1 MAKDTIK
8 VGLLINPYS
17 KMDQLEKDVI
27 DLLLADAEQI
37 FKKHALTAEEVSTI
51 WNAIET
57 FYLYQM
63 LEQEGSFYEMTK
75 NLERKTI
82 TIDE

>member
-1 MAKDTIK
+1 MTKDTIK

-51 WNAIET
+51 WNAIEI
-57 FYLYQM
+57 FYLYQL
-63 LEQEGSFYEMTK
+63 LEQEGPFYEMTK
-75 NLERKTI
+75 NLKRDTI
-82 TIDE
+82 TID